1 MSKKKKIIRNILIII
16 AAVFVVFSIAS
27 FVIVKINFDDIFGR
41 TTLTPSEYTGYL
53 RYEDVKDEYDR
64 ELLSFESG
72 ENTLQGYLYG
82 TDNDKGL
89 VIVCHGLGG
98 GAESYLTETLY
109 FVDSGYQ
116 VFAYD
121 NTGCYES
128 EGKNCVGLVQSVIDL
143 DAALTFIE
151 GEERFSELPV
161 LLYGHSWGA
170 YAVTSIFN
178 YDHDITASVSVAGF
192 NDPMTMIMEW
202 GENMMGGF
210 IHVERPYI
218 YIYQRMTF
226 GDKLAL
232 TAVDGINNTDTPVLI
247 IHGINDETIGFN
259 SAGTIAYK
267 DEITNPNVQYK
278 ICDKPKQDDH
288 NNLFTDIEAIE
299 YIDEQNKIYEEI
311 WEKYD
316 GEIPDDVRKEFY
328 ANVDKDKVN
337 VLDEEFMQDVLN
349 FYDEA
354 INK

>member
-41 TTLTPSEYTGYL
+41 TTMTPSEYTGYL

-151 GEERFSELPV
+151 GEEYTYRNRIPSTDRYYLYRFLSFPRLVQCQPGKFQFIV
-161 LLYGHSWGA
+161 LFVFATL
-170 YAVTSIFN
+170 
-178 YDHDITASVSVAGF
+178 
-192 NDPMTMIMEW
+192 M
-202 GENMMGGF
+202 
-210 IHVERPYI
+210 
-218 YIYQRMTF
+218 
-226 GDKLAL
+226 
-232 TAVDGINNTDTPVLI
+232 
-247 IHGINDETIGFN
+247 
-259 SAGTIAYK
+259 
-267 DEITNPNVQYK
+267 
-278 ICDKPKQDDH
+278 
-288 NNLFTDIEAIE
+288 
-299 YIDEQNKIYEEI
+299 
-311 WEKYD
+311 
-316 GEIPDDVRKEFY
+316 
-328 ANVDKDKVN
+328 
-337 VLDEEFMQDVLN
+337 
-349 FYDEA
+349 
-354 INK
+354 

>member
-1 MSKKKKIIRNILIII
+1 M
-16 AAVFVVFSIAS
+16 
-27 FVIVKINFDDIFGR
+27 
-41 TTLTPSEYTGYL
+41 
-53 RYEDVKDEYDR
+53 
-64 ELLSFESG
+64 
-72 ENTLQGYLYG
+72 
-82 TDNDKGL
+82 
-89 VIVCHGLGG
+89 
-98 GAESYLTETLY
+98 Y

-121 NTGCYES
+121 NTGCYEI

-288 NNLFTDIEAIE
+288 NNLFVSVMKEP
-299 YIDEQNKIYEEI
+299 YISIH
-311 WEKYD
+311 
-316 GEIPDDVRKEFY
+316 
-328 ANVDKDKVN
+328 
-337 VLDEEFMQDVLN
+337 L
-349 FYDEA
+349 
-354 INK
+354 